1 MPANTAPNA
10 YLPGIRKF
18 TSDSGGAAASGTFGN
33 SKDYFAIPLSAV
45 PECVFADVDPSTGD
59 IRDLV
64 YGLQVALY
72 TAYAALATAD
82 KPTKWVPSLSTN
94 IQASGQIIR
103 IYANRFETTVT
114 GEDVSSE

>member
-1 MPANTAPNA
+1 MPATTAPNS
-10 YLPGIRKF
+10 YLPGIVKF
-18 TSDSGGAAASGTFGN
+18 TSASDGAAAAATFAN
-33 SKDYFAIPLSAV
+33 STNYFAIPLSAV
-45 PECVFADVDPSTGD
+45 PECAFADVDPSTGD

-72 TAYAALATAD
+72 TAYAALSTAN